1 MRVGGC
7 GGFRPPLPS
16 GAAPLRPA
24 RRGPARPKSAAA
36 AAPSPH
42 CAAAGPGAV
51 PVPVPL
57 LSAATTNPTGTMP
70 MFAIQTNVCKDAV
83 PDSLLGELTQQLA
96 KATGKPAQVG
106 EGGGGTGMGKR
117 GRPGMG
123 PGRDRGG
130 CGAGEAPEQW
140 VAGCTWP
147 LLPPPPPY
155 AACRD
160 GPDGQSR
167 GLR

>member
-1 MRVGGC
+1 MCVGGC
-7 GGFRPPLPS
+7 GGFQPPPPR

-24 RRGPARPKSAAA
+24 RLGPARPKSAAA

-42 CAAAGPGAV
+42 CAAAAPGPA

-57 LSAATTNPTGTMP
+57 LSATTNPTGTMP

-106 EGGGGTGMGKR
+106 EGGGGTGTGKR
-117 GRPGMG
+117 GHPGMG

-130 CGAGEAPEQW
+130 TWGWGGAGAAGGW
-140 VAGCTWP
+140 VHM
-147 LLPPPPPY
+147 
-155 AACRD
+155 AASSSSSSSSPR
-160 GPDGQSR
+160 R
-167 GLR
+167 L